1 MQQVRLMR
9 SNSDKMIAGVC
20 GGIAGYLGVDS
31 IFVRLAFLV
40 LFFASGI
47 GLLIYLILMFIMPSE
62 TRRRSESVKILQENL
77 DEYGHDINSN
87 VRKIRAH
94 PQGPAI
100 AAGLLIILGFYL
112 LLGNF
117 GWLAWIGSG
126 IFWSIILVG
135 LGIYLM
141 VRSKRERM

>member
-47 GLLIYLILMFIMPSE
+47 GLS
-62 TRRRSESVKILQENL
+62 
-77 DEYGHDINSN
+77 
-87 VRKIRAH
+87 H
-94 PQGPAI
+94 PHVYYA
-100 AAGLLIILGFYL
+100 
-112 LLGNF
+112 
-117 GWLAWIGSG
+117 
-126 IFWSIILVG
+126 
-135 LGIYLM
+135 
-141 VRSKRERM
+141 K